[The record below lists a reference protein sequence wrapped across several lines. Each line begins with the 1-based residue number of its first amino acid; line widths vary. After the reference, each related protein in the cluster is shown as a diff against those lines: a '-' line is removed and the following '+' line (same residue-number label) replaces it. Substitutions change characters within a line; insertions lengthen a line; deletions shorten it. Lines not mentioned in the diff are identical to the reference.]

1 MKPNNILKQV
11 CCWNERLSGLISQ
24 SEKIFRA
31 LHSECLNARVTPS
44 VRSVR
49 IGTVLGESCGSLGG
63 LTVFIILSLPSP
75 LPSPPP
81 SLLLPV
87 SRSDKL
93 LLTWLLFWMPKTRHS
108 WPTWLFSSTLKK
120 TSIRRG
126 TVKEG
131 AYMWASVG
139 CLWLEASGAER
150 HCGLLGKTLSR
161 IVRLRHSTHW
171 KGWLLVDWGF
181 TLKKVTEKCKKAIT
195 VMRCLSGL

>member
-1 MKPNNILKQV
+1 MGKPLNREDMIDALEMQLRSWNNA
-11 CCWNERLSGLISQ
+11 
-24 SEKIFRA
+24 F
-31 LHSECLNARVTPS
+31 T
-44 VRSVR
+44 
-49 IGTVLGESCGSLGG
+49 
-63 LTVFIILSLPSP
+63 
-75 LPSPPP
+75 
-81 SLLLPV
+81 LLLPV

-171 KGWLLVDWGF
+171 KGGLLVDWGF
-181 TLKKVTEKCKKAIT
+181 TLKKVTEKCKKGHNCNEVLVRIIVGSRRNIT
-195 VMRCLSGL
+195 KTFIF